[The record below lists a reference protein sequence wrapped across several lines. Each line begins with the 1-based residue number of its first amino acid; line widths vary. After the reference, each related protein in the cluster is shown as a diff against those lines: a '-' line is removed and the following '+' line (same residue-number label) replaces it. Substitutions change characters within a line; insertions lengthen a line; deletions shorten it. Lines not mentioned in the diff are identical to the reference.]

1 VLGSLGGRITN
12 CVSVDLSDTM
22 LGPPCSILS
31 PGGYLTIEQS
41 QSVHILP
48 CGELDWL
55 SLHESPNT
63 TNRWSNVLA
72 TWNGSNAKG
81 SISEKLRDV
90 KIHTVVRI
98 MQTVTANSA

>member
-1 VLGSLGGRITN
+1 MG
-12 CVSVDLSDTM
+12 
-22 LGPPCSILS
+22 LS

-48 CGELDWL
+48 GDSDWL

-72 TWNGSNAKG
+72 TWNMSDAKG
-81 SISEKLRDV
+81 AISEKLRDV
-90 KIHTVVRI
+90 ESHAVVRI
-98 MQTVTANSA
+98 MQTATADNA

>member
-1 VLGSLGGRITN
+1 MFQWICQIRCLFLCVLYFL
-12 CVSVDLSDTM
+12 
-22 LGPPCSILS
+22 

-48 CGELDWL
+48 CGELGWL

-72 TWNGSNAKG
+72 TWNGFGAKG
-81 SISEKLRDV
+81 TISEKLLDV
-90 KIHTVVRI
+90 KNHAAVRT
-98 MQTVTANSA
+98 MQTTAADSA

>member
-1 VLGSLGGRITN
+1 VDLLSVLGSLGGRITI

-22 LGPPCSILS
+22 LGSPCSILS

-48 CGELDWL
+48 YGELDWL

-63 TNRWSNVLA
+63 TNRWSNALA
-72 TWNGSNAKG
+72 TWNGSNEWFDFG
-81 SISEKLRDV
+81 ETL
-90 KIHTVVRI
+90 
-98 MQTVTANSA
+98 